1 MDEMKKGLALVN
13 DGKMSLFEA
22 MIAMILCVP
31 PGTGDYCESE
41 HPVKDEAQD
50 ILGDADSD

>member
-1 MDEMKKGLALVN
+1 MGEVKKGLALVN
-13 DGKMSLFEA
+13 DGKMALFEA

-50 ILGDADSD
+50 ILGDTDSD

>member
-1 MDEMKKGLALVN
+1 MGEMKKGLALVN
-13 DGKMSLFEA
+13 DGKMTLFEA

-41 HPVKDEAQD
+41 YPVKDEAQD

>member
-1 MDEMKKGLALVN
+1 MGEMKKGLALVN
-13 DGKMSLFEA
+13 DGKMALFEA
-22 MIAMILCVP
+22 MIAMILYVP

>member
-1 MDEMKKGLALVN
+1 MGEMKKGLALVN
-13 DGKMSLFEA
+13 DGKMTLFEA

-41 HPVKDEAQD
+41 HLVKDEAQD